1 MINNSRLFL
10 LLQLVTIEEILEI
23 VIQEKW
29 ELIKDNLVENKYF
42 ADLVL
47 EHDSELFHAIQDEL
61 EDERLNP
68 SR

>member
-1 MINNSRLFL
+1 MINSSRLFL

-29 ELIKDNLVENKYF
+29 ELIKDSLVENKRF

-68 SR
+68 IR